1 MRKPSL
7 RLLMVFVIGGLVLV
21 GLIYAATQG
30 SRTGSTRFTVSL
42 IASDDPKSGP
52 DLALTKT
59 GRPDPVTAGSPLT
72 YVIEVENVGLKDAI
86 DPVTVT
92 DTLPDG
98 LTFVSGSG
106 GGFQCSAAEQVVTC
120 TRVDP
125 LDAGTKQTI
134 TLEVAVAAAAV
145 PSVVNTASVST
156 EGDGDPTNNS
166 ASVTTTVVPPSV
178 ADAGPDKHVAT
189 ASMVPLDGSG
199 SFDPDGGLITYVWS
213 LDTKPEGSTLTDA
226 EIEGRVRPNP
236 SFIPDVDGLYV
247 IKLIV
252 SDGGLDSEPD
262 LVEITASSV
271 NVPPNALAGE
281 NLNALTATQVI
292 LDGTASHDPD
302 EGPDPLTY
310 MWTFKQVPDESAL
323 QDGDI
328 GNANQAQAR
337 FEPDV
342 AGTYELTLQV
352 SDGQDTDVDE
362 TTITAPEPNV
372 PPNASA
378 GADQAA
384 FLGDEVVLDGTA
396 SNDPDNG
403 PKSVSFSW
411 RFVSLPTGS
420 SLTNADITD
429 NDAIES
435 RFTPDVPGSYVVR
448 LDVSDGAASDS
459 DNVLIAA
466 AEMMVSM
473 VCDADG
479 DGDVDFSDI
488 EAIFRA
494 RETPAE
500 PGDPRDGNGD
510 GIIDLRDVIFCFFT
524 CTNQSCAPSNG
535 QGAVVNQAT
544 VTASELNVPPN
555 ASAGAD
561 QTVSLGDDV
570 VLDGTA
576 SNDPICDVDENGDI
590 DRNDIEAIFE
600 ARDTS
605 ALPEDPGDANRD
617 GTITVRDSILCALRC
632 TNQGCTP

>member
-1 MRKPSL
+1 MQNASL
-7 RLLMVFVIGGLVLV
+7 RLLVAFVIGGLVLV
-21 GLIYAATQG
+21 GLIYAANQG
-30 SRTGSTRFTVSL
+30 RSTGSTKFTVSL
-42 IASDDPKSGP
+42 IASDDPKSGV

-59 GRPDPVTAGSPLT
+59 GSPDPVTAGSPLT
-72 YVIEVENVGLKDAI
+72 YMIEVENVGLKDAS
-86 DPVTVT
+86 DPITVI

-106 GGFQCSAAEQVVTC
+106 GGFECSAAEQVVTC
-120 TRVDP
+120 TRFDP

-134 TLEVAVAAAAV
+134 TLEVAVGGAAV
-145 PSVVNTASVST
+145 PSVTNTASVST
-156 EGDGDPTNNS
+156 EGDGDPTNN
-166 ASVTTTVVPPSV
+166 AATLMTTVVPPSV
-178 ADAGPDKHVAT
+178 ADAGPDQNVAT
-189 ASMVPLDGSG
+189 ARVVPLDGSG
-199 SFDPDGGLITYVWS
+199 SFDPDGGLITYAWS
-213 LDTKPEGSTLTDA
+213 LDTKPEESTLSDE
-226 EIEGRVRPNP
+226 EIEGRDTPNP
-236 SFIPDVDGLYV
+236 SFIPDVDGVYV

-271 NVPPNALAGE
+271 NVPPNALAGAAQ
-281 NLNALTATQVI
+281 NALPATQVI

-302 EGPDPLTY
+302 EGPGPLTY

-323 QDGDI
+323 VDSDI
-328 GNANQAQAR
+328 GDANQAQAR

-342 AGTYELTLQV
+342 AGTYVVMLQV
-352 SDGQDTDVDE
+352 SDGQEPDVDE
-362 TTITAPEPNV
+362 TIVIVSEPNV
-372 PPNASA
+372 SPNARA
-378 GADQAA
+378 GADQTVS
-384 FLGDEVVLDGTA
+384 LGDDVVLGGTA

-403 PKSVSFSW
+403 PKSPSFSW

-420 SLTNADITD
+420 SLTNADIID

-435 RFTPDVPGSYVVR
+435 RFTPDVFGSYVVR
-448 LDVSDGAASDS
+448 LKVSDGAASDS

-466 AEMMVSM
+466 EEMMVSM

-494 RETPAE
+494 RGTPAE
-500 PGDPRDGNGD
+500 PGDPRDANGD

-524 CTNQSCAPSNG
+524 CTNPSCAPSNG

-544 VTASELNVPPN
+544 VTTSELNVLPN

-561 QTVSLGDDV
+561 QSVSLGDEV

-576 SNDPICDVDENGDI
+576 SNDPICDDDENGDI
-590 DRNDIEAIFE
+590 HRNDIEAIFE
-600 ARDTS
+600 ARRTPADHG
-605 ALPEDPGDANRD
+605 DPRDANRD
-617 GTITVRDSILCALRC
+617 GTITVQDSILCALRC
-632 TNQGCTP
+632 TNRGCTP

>member
-1 MRKPSL
+1 MAF
-7 RLLMVFVIGGLVLV
+7 MIGGLVLLGV
-21 GLIYAATQG
+21 RLAAQQG
-30 SRTGSTRFTVSL
+30 STGSTRFTVTL
-42 IASDDPKSGP
+42 IGFDDPQSGP

-59 GRPDPVTAGSPLT
+59 GSPDPVTAGSPLT
-72 YVIEVENVGLKDAI
+72 YMIEVENVGAEDAI

-106 GGFQCSAAEQVVTC
+106 GGFDCSAAGQVVTC

-134 TLEVAVAAAAV
+134 TLRVAVGGAAV
-145 PSVVNTASVST
+145 PSVTNTASVST
-156 EGDGDPTNNS
+156 EGDGDPSNDT

-178 ADAGPDKHVAT
+178 ANAGPDQNVAT

-199 SFDPDGGLITYVWS
+199 SFDPDGGLITYAWS
-213 LDTKPEGSTLTDA
+213 LDTKPEGSTLSN
-226 EIEGRVRPNP
+226 EGIEGKDTPNP
-236 SFIPDVDGLYV
+236 SFIPDVDGVYV

-262 LVEITASSV
+262 MVEITASSG
-271 NVPPNALAGE
+271 NVPPNARAGADQ
-281 NLNALTATQVI
+281 NVLPATQVI

-302 EGPDPLTY
+302 EGPGPLTY
-310 MWTFKQVPDESAL
+310 MWTFKQVPEESAL

-342 AGTYELTLQV
+342 AGTFVLMLQV
-352 SDGQDTDVDE
+352 LDGQDTDVDE
-362 TTITAPEPNV
+362 TIVIVSEPNV
-372 PPNASA
+372 SPNASA
-378 GADQAA
+378 GADQTVS
-384 FLGDEVVLDGTA
+384 LGDDVVLDGTA
-396 SNDPDNG
+396 SNDPDTG
-403 PKSVSFSW
+403 PKSPSFSW
-411 RFVSLPTGS
+411 RFVSLPAGS

-429 NDAIES
+429 ADAVVS
-435 RFTPDVPGSYVVR
+435 RFTPDVVGSYVVQ
-448 LDVSDGAASDS
+448 LKMSDGAASDS
-459 DNVLIAA
+459 DNVLITA

-494 RETPAE
+494 RGTPAE
-500 PGDPRDGNGD
+500 PGDPRDANGD

-524 CTNQSCAPSNG
+524 CTNPSCAPSNG
-535 QGAVVNQAT
+535 EGAVVNQAT
-544 VTASELNVPPN
+544 VTASELNVVPN

-576 SNDPICDVDENGDI
+576 NNDPICDVEENGNI

-600 ARDTS
+600 ARKTP
-605 ALPEDPGDANRD
+605 ADPGDPRDANRD

-632 TNQGCTP
+632 TNRGCTP